1 MNTPAVAALKVV
13 IALSLAGSLLVQVGM
28 IPLIW
33 NDLEGVPLGVRSVA
47 VSLLVL
53 EVVVL
58 QVVALCVWKLLTLV
72 SRGSVFSPDA
82 FRYVDI
88 IIGAV
93 CAGSVTTAA
102 IAVMLA
108 PGETAPGIV
117 GLLCGASLVIAG
129 VALVVYVLRM
139 LLRQAIS
146 REAEAAQLRSELE
159 EVI

>member
-1 MNTPAVAALKVV
+1 MNTAAVAALKVV

-33 NDLEGVPLGVRSVA
+33 NDLEDVPLGVRTVA

-53 EVVVL
+53 EIVVL

-72 SRGSVFSPDA
+72 SRGSVFSPAA

-88 IIGAV
+88 IITAV